1 MAKAGTT
8 RIYQRWSR
16 QLRDQL
22 VRRVNGNYEKIR
34 DVDGFAAH
42 GVIHIVTAEGNS
54 LWVTKDDHGRYY
66 ELPKS

>member
-1 MAKAGTT
+1 
-8 RIYQRWSR
+8 
-16 QLRDQL
+16 

-66 ELPKS
+66 EPPKS